1 MTQDERRVYLLKS
14 LLSEKEEYEKL
25 TIPESVL
32 GQKRLLRALFN
43 VRAPAPVSQE
53 FLDVQDAY
61 LKEAT
66 AEKGV
71 TDYHT
76 LTPVRKGI
84 WIWQGDITTLAC
96 GAIVNAANSQM
107 LGCFNPG
114 HGCID
119 NIIHTYAGVELRL
132 RMNDIMRE
140 QGHEVINVDLKD
152 SDISANLA
160 TKEGRDEVIQKIHE
174 LHPEGID
181 GLCCNAGVSGA
192 CGNVKLMVSLNYFGA
207 TNLAHG
213 LFDLLKKKGGNCVVT
228 SSNTISQGAARMD
241 LVDMLNYSQTK
252 PINEER
258 ILNILDDFDGSDL
271 SVGNSIYV
279 TTKYALARW
288 ARRVS
293 ASWAANGVRINTVA
307 PGNVSTPMTA
317 TMSENAKAAL
327 AALPIPINYGTD
339 ELMHPEDIANVIV
352 FLVSPLAH
360 GINGNVMFVDGG
372 TDALLNSEKV
382 Y

>member
-1 MTQDERRVYLLKS
+1 MGVY
-14 LLSEKEEYEKL
+14 
-25 TIPESVL
+25 V
-32 GQKRLLRALFN
+32 
-43 VRAPAPVSQE
+43 
-53 FLDVQDAY
+53 
-61 LKEAT
+61 
-66 AEKGV
+66 V
-71 TDYHT
+71 TGGSG
-76 LTPVRKGI
+76 GI
-84 WIWQGDITTLAC
+84 GGKT
-96 GAIVNAANSQM
+96 
-107 LGCFNPG
+107 
-114 HGCID
+114 
-119 NIIHTYAGVELRL
+119 VEIL
-132 RMNDIMRE
+132 RE

-293 ASWAANGVRINTVA
+293 ASWAANGVRINPVA

-339 ELMHPEDIANVIV
+339 ELMRPEDIANVIV

>member
-1 MTQDERRVYLLKS
+1 MGVYVVTGGSTAPARERTPRRAGVTWDGGR
-14 LLSEKEEYEKL
+14 L
-25 TIPESVL
+25 TLPSL
-32 GQKRLLRALFN
+32 GQTVTVTVPDFAVSPELDMWHALTLLHY
-43 VRAPAPVSQE
+43 
-53 FLDVQDAY
+53 LDLAD
-61 LKEAT
+61 
-66 AEKGV
+66 G
-71 TDYHT
+71 
-76 LTPVRKGI
+76 TP
-84 WIWQGDITTLAC
+84 L
-96 GAIVNAANSQM
+96 
-107 LGCFNPG
+107 LGKMMAFAQYP
-114 HGCID
+114 D
-119 NIIHTYAGVELRL
+119 
-132 RMNDIMRE
+132 
-140 QGHEVINVDLKD
+140 
-152 SDISANLA
+152 
-160 TKEGRDEVIQKIHE
+160 
-174 LHPEGID
+174 GID

-192 CGNVKLMVSLNYFGA
+192 CGNLKLMISLNYFGA

-213 LFDLLKKKGGNCVVT
+213 LFDLLKKKGGSCVVT

-252 PINEER
+252 PVNEER
-258 ILNILDDFDGSDL
+258 ILNIIEKFDESSL
-271 SVGNSIYV
+271 AVGNSIYV

-339 ELMHPEDIANVIV
+339 TLMDPEDIANVIA

-360 GINGNVMFVDGG
+360 GINGNVLFVDGG